1 LGANSIRVI
10 AGSLQGGI
18 CPPQGYRATLPDDRQ
33 ATIVVD
39 MMRISA
45 SQGMAMGFWGK
56 ALPVMVGVSVAIAAP
71 AAHAQVQTIDPNSAI
86 DSDLNHG
93 AQPAPQPVPPPVAQP
108 QAPAPYPQAAPDAPV
123 DPSAPPPPPPV
134 AGAPYAAQGP
144 VGGPSAAP
152 APGDTT
158 YHENE
163 LVNAAEGVFG
173 KGARG
178 LALMIRDL
186 LKKQGEPNAY
196 ITGSEGGG
204 AFFVGLRYGNGTL
217 HHKIEGQMP
226 VWWTGPS
233 LGIDFGGNY
242 ASTFVLVY
250 NLHDTNDLFTRIGAG
265 EGQAYL
271 IGGFNV
277 SYLRKGDLVVIP
289 VRMGGGL
296 RFGVNGGYMRFTHK
310 STISPF

>member
-1 LGANSIRVI
+1 MPD
-10 AGSLQGGI
+10 GG
-18 CPPQGYRATLPDDRQ
+18 R

-39 MMRISA
+39 MMQILAGQGKGARMIKATGWGLRAVPVVSA
-45 SQGMAMGFWGK
+45 
-56 ALPVMVGVSVAIAAP
+56 ALALLAAP
-71 AAHAQVQTIDPNSAI
+71 VAQAQVQTIDPNNAI
-86 DSDLNHG
+86 DADLGHG
-93 AQPAPQPVPPPVAQP
+93 QPASPPADPAV
-108 QAPAPYPQAAPDAPV
+108 APAAPVVQQGAPPAGVSYAAPGG
-123 DPSAPPPPPPV
+123 PS
-134 AGAPYAAQGP
+134 GP

-152 APGDTT
+152 ANGDTT

-163 LVNAAEGVFG
+163 LVNAAENVFG

-186 LKKQGEPNAY
+186 LKKQGEPSGY

-204 AFFVGLRYGNGTL
+204 AFVIGLRYGSGTL

-226 VWWTGPS
+226 VYWTGPS
-233 LGIDFGGNY
+233 LGPDFGGSGG
-242 ASTFVLVY
+242 STFVLIY
-250 NLHDTNDLFTRIGAG
+250 NLHDTEQLFHRIGAG

-277 SYLRKGDLVVIP
+277 SYLRRGDLVVIP

-296 RFGVNGGYMRFTHK
+296 RLGVNAGYMNFTHK
-310 STISPF
+310 QKWVPF

>member
-1 LGANSIRVI
+1 MIKTSALWLRAVPIGC
-10 AGSLQGGI
+10 AGL
-18 CPPQGYRATLPDDRQ
+18 
-33 ATIVVD
+33 
-39 MMRISA
+39 
-45 SQGMAMGFWGK
+45 
-56 ALPVMVGVSVAIAAP
+56 ALLAAP
-71 AAHAQVQTIDPNSAI
+71 LAQAQVQTIDPNSAI

-93 AQPAPQPVPPPVAQP
+93 QPAAPVPASVGGPVAP
-108 QAPAPYPQAAPDAPV
+108 Q
-123 DPSAPPPPPPV
+123 SAPPAAP
-134 AGAPYAAQGP
+134 GAAYATPGGPSGP
-144 VGGPSAAP
+144 VGGPSATP
-152 APGDTT
+152 ANGDTT

-204 AFFVGLRYGNGTL
+204 AIVVGLRYGSGTL

-226 VWWTGPS
+226 VYWTGPS
-233 LGIDFGGNY
+233 LGIDFGGS
-242 ASTFVLVY
+242 AGSTFVLVY
-250 NLHDTNDLFTRIGAG
+250 NLHDTEQLFRRIGAG

-271 IGGFNV
+271 LGGFNV
-277 SYLRKGDLVVIP
+277 SYLRRGDLVVIP

-296 RFGVNGGYMRFTHK
+296 RLGVNAGYMNFTHK
-310 STISPF
+310 QKWVPF